1 MGRPKKEKP
10 NKQGLYEVKI
20 TIGKNFDGT
29 LIRKS
34 FRSAISKADARAK
47 AEKYKIEKEVYN
59 RTGEVPDSKAV
70 TFEFWANK
78 WLETYKHGVVK
89 DHTYNFTYKSNID
102 NYLIPYFKKANISDI
117 KQIDIQKYFST
128 IKNKNGEPLAKSTL
142 DKHKIILKSIFDSAI
157 DNDLCYKNPVKNIKY
172 QHISDFRERNVYT
185 KSQAKQAEKY
195 AKEYNKIDVLIM
207 LNTGIRRSEMLG
219 LKWTDINF
227 QNNTIHIQRSVVQT
241 KGKII
246 IGEPKTITSNRIIPI
261 SKSFCKYLKANMNS
275 NEYIIGNEDKP
286 QSPSTYAKNFN
297 IFMKKMSEET
307 GLPKLTPHELRHTY
321 GTILRESGVDIYTI
335 QKTMGHSDV
344 SVTAD
349 VYIHNDID
357 VLRRQLKLDENEE

>member
-1 MGRPKKEKP
+1 M
-10 NKQGLYEVKI
+10 I
-20 TIGKNFDGT
+20 
-29 LIRKS
+29 
-34 FRSAISKADARAK
+34 
-47 AEKYKIEKEVYN
+47 
-59 RTGEVPDSKAV
+59 
-70 TFEFWANK
+70 
-78 WLETYKHGVVK
+78 
-89 DHTYNFTYKSNID
+89 
-102 NYLIPYFKKANISDI
+102 
-117 KQIDIQKYFST
+117 
-128 IKNKNGEPLAKSTL
+128 
-142 DKHKIILKSIFDSAI
+142 IILY
-157 DNDLCYKNPVKNIKY
+157 L
-172 QHISDFRERNVYT
+172 
-185 KSQAKQAEKY
+185 
-195 AKEYNKIDVLIM
+195 
-207 LNTGIRRSEMLG
+207 
-219 LKWTDINF
+219 
-227 QNNTIHIQRSVVQT
+227 
-241 KGKII
+241 

-307 GLPKLTPHELRHTY
+307 GLPELTPHELRHTY